1 MKIVSLLLSLCL
13 ASVALADDPAELE
26 RLRKIWKNSQANAKK
41 GAEDLYEKENLKANK
56 FYYEELQQMKNN
68 FMDAKNLKAAVAV
81 DTELEKLK
89 ALHGK
94 QKFEAPINGVWK
106 VVYNNGETRTYSIK
120 GNKITILKSSYRGVG
135 ETVELTRY
143 AQGWLAKFSH
153 VTEYM
158 FLIDDK
164 IYIHHWGADR
174 MNYKTAVPA
183 NVAMGIRE

>member
-1 MKIVSLLLSLCL
+1 MKRLTIILSLIIS
-13 ASVALADDPAELE
+13 SVALAEDPAELVK
-26 RLRKIWKNSQANAKK
+26 LRKTWENSVAGGQARAK
-41 GAEDLYEKENLKANK
+41 ALYLDETNKANRL
-56 FYYEELQQMKNN
+56 YHEELQQMKSN

-120 GNKITILKSSYRGVG
+120 GNKITVIKSSYRGVG
-135 ETVELTRY
+135 ERVELTRY

-153 VTEYM
+153 VTEYI

-164 IYIHHWGADR
+164 IYIHHWGADGV
-174 MNYKTAVPA
+174 NYKTAVPA
-183 NVAMGIRE
+183 NIAMGIRE

>member
-1 MKIVSLLLSLCL
+1 
-13 ASVALADDPAELE
+13 
-26 RLRKIWKNSQANAKK
+26 
-41 GAEDLYEKENLKANK
+41 
-56 FYYEELQQMKNN
+56 
-68 FMDAKNLKAAVAV
+68 MDAKNLKAAVAV